1 LAATMAESAGQCARC
16 GVSKQGRREFSKAHL
31 VKALSNSRLHQAA
44 KRVSWIEELKL
55 VEPLY
60 LSTFNVCGCQF
71 FASGQKKMFRSLTGL
86 FFRRTAEVSGTEV
99 DSGTHVRLVVE
110 QSNTAPSFVLV
121 EREADRQLVENPL
134 SDSSLA
140 DDWIMVEHLDEKES
154 SNISSGRS
162 TPTLPD
168 CLETWDVLQ
177 DDRVNHDSYRG
188 EMTRCKYN
196 NARPKTP
203 KVTATMP
210 IRSVRMGTLAAH
222 LMRSPDEERLYSR
235 CPLTIQ
241 EITNVEEALAKRTA
255 ASRRLRNSDLF
266 DNMAEENHCPAQ
278 MKEKKFAKGKM
289 LCRVNMTNRF
299 SKSAKQR
306 KNRIKNFSGKN
317 NDRKCQ

>member
-1 LAATMAESAGQCARC
+1 LLPIFCIWS
-16 GVSKQGRREFSKAHL
+16 
-31 VKALSNSRLHQAA
+31 
-44 KRVSWIEELKL
+44 
-55 VEPLY
+55 
-60 LSTFNVCGCQF
+60 
-71 FASGQKKMFRSLTGL
+71 KKMFRSLTGL
-86 FFRRTAEVSGTEV
+86 FFRRTAEVSGTEA

-140 DDWIMVEHLDEKES
+140 DDWIMVEHLDEKETG
-154 SNISSGRS
+154 NASSGRS

-177 DDRVNHDSYRG
+177 DDRVNHDSYRV

-196 NARPKTP
+196 VRPKAP

-222 LMRSPDEERLYSR
+222 LIRSPDEERLYNR

-266 DNMAEENHCPAQ
+266 DNTAEENHCPAQ
-278 MKEKKFAKGKM
+278 VKEKKFAKGKM
-289 LCRVNMTNRF
+289 LCRINMTNRF

-306 KNRIKNFSGKN
+306 KNRIQNFSGKN

>member
-1 LAATMAESAGQCARC
+1 LFEAVLLLWLVAANFFCIW
-16 GVSKQGRREFSKAHL
+16 
-31 VKALSNSRLHQAA
+31 SR
-44 KRVSWIEELKL
+44 
-55 VEPLY
+55 
-60 LSTFNVCGCQF
+60 
-71 FASGQKKMFRSLTGL
+71 KMFRSLTGFL
-86 FFRRTAEVSGTEV
+86 FRRTAEVAETEA
-99 DSGTHVRLVVE
+99 DSDTHVRLVVE

-121 EREADRQLVENPL
+121 ERAADRQLVENPL

-154 SNISSGRS
+154 CNASSGRS

-168 CLETWDVLQ
+168 CLDTWDVLQ
-177 DDRVNHDSYRG
+177 DDRVNHDSQRV

-196 NARPKTP
+196 SRPKAP
-203 KVTATMP
+203 KVTGATP
-210 IRSVRMGTLAAH
+210 IRNVRTGTFGAH
-222 LMRSPDEERLYSR
+222 LMRNPDEERLCGR

-266 DNMAEENHCPAQ
+266 DTTAEENHCPAQ

-289 LCRVNMTNRF
+289 LCRINMTNRF

-306 KNRIKNFSGKN
+306 KNRIQNFSGKN